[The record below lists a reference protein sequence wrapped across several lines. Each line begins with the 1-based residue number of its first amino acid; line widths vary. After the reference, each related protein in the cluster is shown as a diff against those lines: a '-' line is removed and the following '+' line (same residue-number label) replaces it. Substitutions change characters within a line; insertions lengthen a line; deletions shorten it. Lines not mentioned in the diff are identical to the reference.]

1 MIRRILLSLLATIAL
16 LLGGATIA
24 EAAPLKPLYLAN
36 STIST
41 GVTEYP
47 VPTCDYNFFS
57 CGYVSVQA
65 TFAGL
70 NRASWRPTGPEGLE
84 ALLNGTVEVSRDYG
98 CADSAGKRLR
108 KYDRTVTETESLGLR
123 RGAPI
128 QFPRTGDTLT
138 ATTWAFLPD
147 RQPGNCP
154 AGTTPTMYKLV
165 AKHVKLEL
173 VSLVTNSTGT
183 YCAPGRSVWV
193 GAAPTPAKSA
203 VTP

>member
-16 LLGGATIA
+16 LVVGASVA
-24 EAAPLKPLYLAN
+24 QAAPLKPLHLAT
-36 STIST
+36 STITT

-98 CADSAGKRLR
+98 CADSSGKRLR
-108 KYDRTVTETESLGLR
+108 QYNRTVKETDSLGLR

-128 QFPRTGDTLT
+128 SFPRTGDTVT
-138 ATTWAFLPD
+138 ATTWAFLSD
-147 RQPGNCP
+147 AQPGNCP

-165 AKHVKLEL
+165 AKQAKLEL
-173 VSLVTNSTGT
+173 VSLVTDTTGT
-183 YCAPGRSVWV
+183 YRAPGRSVWV
-193 GAAPTPAKSA
+193 GAAATPSTST

>member
-16 LLGGATIA
+16 LVVGASVA
-24 EAAPLKPLYLAN
+24 QAAPLKPLHLAT
-36 STIST
+36 STITT

-98 CADSAGKRLR
+98 CADSSGKRLR
-108 KYDRTVTETESLGLR
+108 QYNRTVKETASLGLR

-128 QFPRTGDTLT
+128 SFPRTGDTVT
-138 ATTWAFLPD
+138 ATTWAFLSD
-147 RQPGNCP
+147 AQPGNCP

-165 AKHVKLEL
+165 AKQAKLEL
-173 VSLVTNSTGT
+173 VSLVTDTTGT
-183 YCAPGRSVWV
+183 YRAPGRSVWV
-193 GAAPTPAKSA
+193 GAAATPSTST